1 MKKRLLG
8 IISSIVTII
17 IVVLMLATVSLT
29 ASSVS
34 FTIVPD
40 PEIDVVLTKSKTST
54 NVTNFKND
62 LLNALATQGVN
73 TNLVNITSVEAE
85 NVNIASGFTWQR
97 DVSSSIGSISIVNN
111 GKDVVMQGN
120 RRNPGKNAIWIIPDE
135 NQEQE
140 FNFSYDIDYGDSFNA
155 AGMLLRVQQSGNTLT
170 GYMLSF
176 NNTSGNNWYSAAGSN
191 YGAIWKFTYG
201 IGQNSTNMTKTLLK
215 GININKSGT
224 LNVKVTDSEIV
235 VSGGGAGTV
244 TYTFTEEY
252 GNGYGFF
259 TDHYSHN
266 CSQIGSFTLSGIGLT
281 TTKVRKFTEVLRE
294 PEWRDGSIRVLVN
307 ISDMQNEELNATTV
321 LGELVTRLVNE
332 NINFVGWG
340 KSVTQAEIDNII
352 KNNNGNGKFINNTD
366 YNNSITQTAI
376 YIKSLI
382 DQIEQKDDY
391 IILNDRVN
399 INMSPPDAATNTA
412 DSNYPYGKWKI
423 DHDYDYFEN
432 HIGQFAQTGRYIDD
446 FITEFDK
453 TGKYTITYADSQIT
467 PGEVYV
473 HRRPMAILKSAKNG
487 NNITLISNSSDLDSY
502 SQGVNGIAEEEWKYK
517 KTTDNDW
524 TVGKLTTM
532 DTTSD
537 YVVQLR
543 VKDFQGVWSYP
554 VSVYATNRSDAL
566 PIASFA
572 ITNSEITR
580 YQTLDVIDTS
590 YDPYGGTITSWTWE
604 LYKGSSRVYSGSTVP
619 AQSYYNTIGQYSLR
633 LTVKNNRGLTSETY
647 SRKFEIIEDNIPPSV
662 TIEPLECDWTQSVD
676 VKLEFYDDGGSGFK
690 HYKYAITDSLDTP
703 SSWSSN
709 IASVNGTITINTDGI
724 KYLHIIAE
732 DNAGNVSEDRVAGP
746 YHIDKTAPS
755 ISVNPQNC
763 DWTQEVQ
770 VQVNFTDGGA
780 GFKHYKYAITDSKDP
795 PTTWSENITKANDT
809 ITINTETEKYLHIMA
824 EDNVG
829 NVTADNVTGPYL
841 IDRTNPTIQVI
852 GDLQTIVID
861 ELTLDL
867 EANDVPSGVATFK
880 MDGEVIF
887 NGNHTFYKNGNH
899 TLEAV
904 DKAGNTYSTEFEITN
919 IYYECDAGLEHP
931 IYSSIYDSCP
941 ICESYKGL
949 KVTNEK
955 DVYNSEKQGV
965 KYDNP
970 KGAEIVEYYD
980 GIKENPEN
988 VKEYDYELKVVY
1000 EGNEYKT
1007 GVWGKYT
1014 ITPKII
1020 TIEDI
1025 IATNKVYNGNTT
1037 VVISGGRLIDVC
1049 GGDNLYFELPL
1060 TGEAESRNVGT
1071 WKVSIEE
1078 IQLLGEDAPNYILT
1092 HPSYGDIMV
1101 EITSRPLRVI
1111 NLAGK
1116 NRIYNKE
1123 TTVEII
1129 GGEFDNLVEGDD
1141 VVADIPETGEA
1152 ESPNTGTWRVA
1163 IEDIVLSGKDVP
1175 NYTFTQPE
1183 YGEIMVT
1190 ISKETGQLEI
1200 GCDSKK
1206 YDRELIEPY
1215 VIEKNTTSDVTYKY
1229 YKAGTD
1235 EEVERPYD
1243 IGEYD
1248 VVGYAETDGNYTEVE
1263 SNRVT
1268 FEITKPDPPM
1278 IGIESRV
1285 IKVNDKEIAAEDEEP
1300 VDMQYGDLVTIEIR
1314 IRNNGEGSGYAKEV
1328 TSTIADGMEYVEDN
1342 EINKANGWKIK
1353 GNIVRSNKYSYETDI
1368 NNELYPKKYDYEQ
1381 GNEQNSGENNDDNS
1395 ENGEDVDS
1403 SKDTI
1408 DTDYQENSGSSGDG
1422 NNTESG
1428 SEDAIINDVIENSIE
1443 GTSKEE
1449 TEEGTGEGLDENT
1462 NTDGAENAGEES
1474 EENTGEEMEDQTED
1488 KPAEDVEEEPEINTG
1503 IQKLQ
1508 LVLRVTKDDKTHH
1521 RLLSQ
1526 ITVEQ
1531 QDKRG
1536 DVVEY
1541 AKENEANSKNRVEM
1555 QYTYTDLQIEKRI
1568 TQIMTTDKTTN
1579 TVKKYDIYQEPGNIV
1594 KLELPSK
1601 NIGNTKLDI
1610 IYEIKVKNVGDYNT
1624 EIDQIVDILPTGV
1637 NFSKEGNE
1645 GWSVGENGHIV
1656 YDNFEEYLR
1665 PEEEKTVKLKLTY
1678 ELDEEGMA
1686 DITNEAYILSTKDLD
1701 EVKITEGKEEIE
1713 GTNNYGKSEL
1723 IVSVIT
1729 GETIAM
1735 YIGAILGGMLI
1746 VVAGISLIKKYIL

>member
-1 MKKRLLG
+1 MKKYIRMFVTFLVTMIIIFIYCMETYADTMNAYFMSESNFNVWGEGVQTTYADHGYDTVLNVNGSETNIYNGTGSLG
-8 IISSIVTII
+8 GVTIKTNLSNI
-17 IVVLMLATVSLT
+17 SDGNYAKVEYEVKNTNSYSVTIGIATHADIQIGDDDFAPIENLSGNRGFTMSDGNHIFRFIGRDSYGVTNVDTYWFGTYNDREENKWNTSYTYDGNGGSRDLDSGMAYSWKNRTIGPGETQKYSVIIGVGELNTPPTINVTSSFETAYYPTQTVRVTGTVNDVDRGDVLTVKYAIDSGAEVTIGNNYRPNGSPVPFSTSFVIPTSISPGQHMIQLWAADDKGNMSVPVTVYFTVGADTTPPDATHTINPSSWTSGNVTISITATDSQSGLKSITLPNGQVVTSATTSYTATNNGDYKFVLADNVGNSRNYIVNISNIDRTTPNIVV
-29 ASSVS
+29 
-34 FTIVPD
+34 D
-40 PEIDVVLTKSKTST
+40 PQTS
-54 NVTNFKND
+54 NWAKE
-62 LLNALATQGVN
+62 TQVK
-73 TNLVNITSVEAE
+73 VNIT
-85 NVNIASGFTWQR
+85 
-97 DVSSSIGSISIVNN
+97 
-111 GKDVVMQGN
+111 
-120 RRNPGKNAIWIIPDE
+120 
-135 NQEQE
+135 
-140 FNFSYDIDYGDSFNA
+140 DS
-155 AGMLLRVQQSGNTLT
+155 QSG
-170 GYMLSF
+170 
-176 NNTSGNNWYSAAGSN
+176 
-191 YGAIWKFTYG
+191 
-201 IGQNSTNMTKTLLK
+201 
-215 GININKSGT
+215 
-224 LNVKVTDSEIV
+224 VK
-235 VSGGGAGTV
+235 
-244 TYTFTEEY
+244 Y
-252 GNGYGFF
+252 
-259 TDHYSHN
+259 
-266 CSQIGSFTLSGIGLT
+266 
-281 TTKVRKFTEVLRE
+281 
-294 PEWRDGSIRVLVN
+294 
-307 ISDMQNEELNATTV
+307 
-321 LGELVTRLVNE
+321 
-332 NINFVGWG
+332 
-340 KSVTQAEIDNII
+340 
-352 KNNNGNGKFINNTD
+352 
-366 YNNSITQTAI
+366 
-376 YIKSLI
+376 
-382 DQIEQKDDY
+382 
-391 IILNDRVN
+391 
-399 INMSPPDAATNTA
+399 
-412 DSNYPYGKWKI
+412 
-423 DHDYDYFEN
+423 
-432 HIGQFAQTGRYIDD
+432 
-446 FITEFDK
+446 
-453 TGKYTITYADSQIT
+453 
-467 PGEVYV
+467 
-473 HRRPMAILKSAKNG
+473 
-487 NNITLISNSSDLDSY
+487 
-502 SQGVNGIAEEEWKYK
+502 
-517 KTTDNDW
+517 
-524 TVGKLTTM
+524 
-532 DTTSD
+532 
-537 YVVQLR
+537 
-543 VKDFQGVWSYP
+543 
-554 VSVYATNRSDAL
+554 
-566 PIASFA
+566 
-572 ITNSEITR
+572 
-580 YQTLDVIDTS
+580 
-590 YDPYGGTITSWTWE
+590 
-604 LYKGSSRVYSGSTVP
+604 
-619 AQSYYNTIGQYSLR
+619 
-633 LTVKNNRGLTSETY
+633 
-647 SRKFEIIEDNIPPSV
+647 
-662 TIEPLECDWTQSVD
+662 
-676 VKLEFYDDGGSGFK
+676 
-690 HYKYAITDSLDTP
+690 YKYAITDSKDTP

-709 IASVNGTITINTDGI
+709 IASVNGTITINTEAE

-732 DNAGNVSEDRVAGP
+732 DNVGNITSDNIFGP
-746 YHIDKTAPS
+746 YYIDRTAPS
-755 ISVNPQNC
+755 INANPQNC
-763 DWTQEVQ
+763 DWTQETQ

-780 GFKHYKYAITDSKDP
+780 GFKQYRYAITDSRNS
-795 PTTWSENITKANDT
+795 PTTWSDYITKSTDT
-809 ITINTETEKYLHIMA
+809 IMINTETEKYLHIIA

-829 NVTADNVTGPYL
+829 NVTSDNVFGPYL
-841 IDRTNPTIQVI
+841 IDRTNPTIQVL
-852 GDLQTIVID
+852 GDLQTIVIE

-887 NGNHTFYKNGNH
+887 NGNHTFYKNGKH

-931 IYSSIYDSCP
+931 IYSSTYDSCP

-949 KVTNEK
+949 KVTDAA

-1092 HPSYGDIMV
+1092 HPKYGDVTV

-1215 VIEKNTTSDVTYKY
+1215 IVDKNTTSDVTYKY

-1285 IKVNDKEIAAEDEEP
+1285 VKVNDKEIAAEDEEP

-1328 TSTIADGMEYVEDN
+1328 ISTIADGMEYVEDN
-1342 EINKANGWKIK
+1342 EINKANGWVLD
-1353 GNIVRSNKYSYETDI
+1353 GNKVTTDKYSYETDI
-1368 NNELYPKKYDYEQ
+1368 NNELYPKKYEYEEENGQ
-1381 GNEQNSGENNDDNS
+1381 DDEQDSGENESDNNEND
-1395 ENGEDVDS
+1395 ENL
-1403 SKDTI
+1403 
-1408 DTDYQENSGSSGDG
+1408 ENA
-1422 NNTESG
+1422 NE
-1428 SEDAIINDVIENSIE
+1428 E
-1443 GTSKEE
+1443 GTSENVITNNVEDSTEE
-1449 TEEGTGEGLDENT
+1449 TSNSMGETNEEGIEESTDQENT
-1462 NTDGAENAGEES
+1462 
-1474 EENTGEEMEDQTED
+1474 EDIEGDQEDIED
-1488 KPAEDVEEEPEINTG
+1488 KPTEEEPEDTEINTG
-1503 IQKLQ
+1503 VQKLQ

-1541 AKENEANSKNRVEM
+1541 AKEDEANSKNRVEM

-1656 YDNFEEYLR
+1656 YDNFDDYLR

-1686 DITNEAYILSTKDLD
+1686 DIKNEAYILSTKDLD

-1746 VVAGISLIKKYIL
+1746 VVAGISLIRKYVI

>member
-1 MKKRLLG
+1 MKKYIRMFVTFLVTMIIIFIYCMETYADTMNAYFMSESNFNVWGEGVQTTYADHGYDTVLNVNGSETNIYNGTGSLG
-8 IISSIVTII
+8 GVTIKTNLSNI
-17 IVVLMLATVSLT
+17 SDGNYAKVEYEVKNTNSYSVTIGIATHADIQIGDDDFAPIENLSGNRGFTMSDGNHIFRFIGRDSYGVTNVDTYWFGTYNDREENKWNTSYTYDGNGGSRDLDSGMAYSWKNRTIGPGETQKYSVIIGVGELNTPPTINVTSSFETAYYPTQTVRVTGTVNDVDRGDVLTVKYAIDSGAEVTIGNNYRPNGSPVPFSTSFVIPTSISPGQHMIQLWAADDKGNMSVPVTVYFTVGADTTPPDATHTINPSSWTSGNVTISITATDSQSGLKSITLPNGQVVTSATTSYTATNNGDYKFVLADNVGNSRNYIVNISNIDRTTPNIVV
-29 ASSVS
+29 
-34 FTIVPD
+34 D
-40 PEIDVVLTKSKTST
+40 PQTS
-54 NVTNFKND
+54 NWAKE
-62 LLNALATQGVN
+62 TQVK
-73 TNLVNITSVEAE
+73 VNIT
-85 NVNIASGFTWQR
+85 
-97 DVSSSIGSISIVNN
+97 
-111 GKDVVMQGN
+111 
-120 RRNPGKNAIWIIPDE
+120 
-135 NQEQE
+135 
-140 FNFSYDIDYGDSFNA
+140 DS
-155 AGMLLRVQQSGNTLT
+155 QSG
-170 GYMLSF
+170 
-176 NNTSGNNWYSAAGSN
+176 
-191 YGAIWKFTYG
+191 
-201 IGQNSTNMTKTLLK
+201 
-215 GININKSGT
+215 
-224 LNVKVTDSEIV
+224 VK
-235 VSGGGAGTV
+235 
-244 TYTFTEEY
+244 Y
-252 GNGYGFF
+252 
-259 TDHYSHN
+259 
-266 CSQIGSFTLSGIGLT
+266 
-281 TTKVRKFTEVLRE
+281 
-294 PEWRDGSIRVLVN
+294 
-307 ISDMQNEELNATTV
+307 
-321 LGELVTRLVNE
+321 
-332 NINFVGWG
+332 
-340 KSVTQAEIDNII
+340 
-352 KNNNGNGKFINNTD
+352 
-366 YNNSITQTAI
+366 
-376 YIKSLI
+376 
-382 DQIEQKDDY
+382 
-391 IILNDRVN
+391 
-399 INMSPPDAATNTA
+399 
-412 DSNYPYGKWKI
+412 
-423 DHDYDYFEN
+423 
-432 HIGQFAQTGRYIDD
+432 
-446 FITEFDK
+446 
-453 TGKYTITYADSQIT
+453 
-467 PGEVYV
+467 
-473 HRRPMAILKSAKNG
+473 
-487 NNITLISNSSDLDSY
+487 
-502 SQGVNGIAEEEWKYK
+502 
-517 KTTDNDW
+517 
-524 TVGKLTTM
+524 
-532 DTTSD
+532 
-537 YVVQLR
+537 
-543 VKDFQGVWSYP
+543 
-554 VSVYATNRSDAL
+554 
-566 PIASFA
+566 
-572 ITNSEITR
+572 
-580 YQTLDVIDTS
+580 
-590 YDPYGGTITSWTWE
+590 
-604 LYKGSSRVYSGSTVP
+604 
-619 AQSYYNTIGQYSLR
+619 
-633 LTVKNNRGLTSETY
+633 
-647 SRKFEIIEDNIPPSV
+647 
-662 TIEPLECDWTQSVD
+662 
-676 VKLEFYDDGGSGFK
+676 
-690 HYKYAITDSLDTP
+690 YKYAITDSKDTP

-709 IASVNGTITINTDGI
+709 IASVNGTITINTEAE

-732 DNAGNVSEDRVAGP
+732 DNVGNITSDNIFGP
-746 YHIDKTAPS
+746 YYIDRTAPS
-755 ISVNPQNC
+755 INANPQNC
-763 DWTQEVQ
+763 DWTQETQ

-780 GFKHYKYAITDSKDP
+780 GFKQYRYAITDSRNS
-795 PTTWSENITKANDT
+795 PTTWSDYITKSTDT
-809 ITINTETEKYLHIMA
+809 IMINTETEKYLHIIA

-829 NVTADNVTGPYL
+829 NVTSDNVFGPYL
-841 IDRTNPTIQVI
+841 IDRTNPTIQVL
-852 GDLQTIVID
+852 GDLQTIVIE

-1092 HPSYGDIMV
+1092 HPKYGDVTV

-1215 VIEKNTTSDVTYKY
+1215 IVDKNTTSDVTYKY

-1328 TSTIADGMEYVEDN
+1328 ISTIADGMEYVEDN
-1342 EINKANGWKIK
+1342 EINKANGWVLD
-1353 GNIVRSNKYSYETDI
+1353 GNKVTTDKYSYETDI
-1368 NNELYPKKYDYEQ
+1368 NNELYPKKYEYEEENGQ
-1381 GNEQNSGENNDDNS
+1381 DDEQDSGENESDNNEND
-1395 ENGEDVDS
+1395 ENL
-1403 SKDTI
+1403 
-1408 DTDYQENSGSSGDG
+1408 ENA
-1422 NNTESG
+1422 NE
-1428 SEDAIINDVIENSIE
+1428 E
-1443 GTSKEE
+1443 GTSENVITNNVEDSTEE
-1449 TEEGTGEGLDENT
+1449 TSNSMGETNEEGIEESTDQENT
-1462 NTDGAENAGEES
+1462 
-1474 EENTGEEMEDQTED
+1474 EDIEGDQEDIED
-1488 KPAEDVEEEPEINTG
+1488 KPTEEEPEDTEINTG
-1503 IQKLQ
+1503 VQKLQ

-1541 AKENEANSKNRVEM
+1541 AKEDEANSKNRVEM

-1656 YDNFEEYLR
+1656 YDNFDDYLR

-1686 DITNEAYILSTKDLD
+1686 DIKNEAYILSTKDLD

-1746 VVAGISLIKKYIL
+1746 VVAGISLIRKYVI

>member
-1 MKKRLLG
+1 MKKYIRMFVTFLVTMIIIFIYCMETYADTMNAYFMSESNFNVWGEGVQTTYADHGYDTVLNVNGSETNIYNGTGSLG
-8 IISSIVTII
+8 GVTIKTNLSNI
-17 IVVLMLATVSLT
+17 SDGNYAKVEYEVKNTNSYSVTIGIATHADIQIGDDDFAPIENLSGNRGFTMSDGNHIFRFIGRDSYGVTNVDTYWFGTYNDREENKWNTSYTYDGNGGSRDLDSGMAYSWKNRTIGPGETQKYSVIIGVGELNTPPTINVTSSFETAYYPTQTVRVTGTVNDVDRGDVLTVKYAIDSGAEVTIGNNYRPNGSPVPFSTSFVIPTSISPGQHMIQLWAADDKGNMSVPVTVYFTVGADTTPPDATHTINPSSWTSGNVTISITATDSQSGLKSITLPNGQVVTSATTSYTATNNGDYKFVLADNVGNSRNYIVNISNIDRTTPNIVV
-29 ASSVS
+29 
-34 FTIVPD
+34 D
-40 PEIDVVLTKSKTST
+40 PQTS
-54 NVTNFKND
+54 NWAKE
-62 LLNALATQGVN
+62 TQVK
-73 TNLVNITSVEAE
+73 VNIT
-85 NVNIASGFTWQR
+85 
-97 DVSSSIGSISIVNN
+97 
-111 GKDVVMQGN
+111 
-120 RRNPGKNAIWIIPDE
+120 
-135 NQEQE
+135 
-140 FNFSYDIDYGDSFNA
+140 DS
-155 AGMLLRVQQSGNTLT
+155 QSG
-170 GYMLSF
+170 
-176 NNTSGNNWYSAAGSN
+176 
-191 YGAIWKFTYG
+191 
-201 IGQNSTNMTKTLLK
+201 
-215 GININKSGT
+215 
-224 LNVKVTDSEIV
+224 VK
-235 VSGGGAGTV
+235 
-244 TYTFTEEY
+244 Y
-252 GNGYGFF
+252 
-259 TDHYSHN
+259 
-266 CSQIGSFTLSGIGLT
+266 
-281 TTKVRKFTEVLRE
+281 
-294 PEWRDGSIRVLVN
+294 
-307 ISDMQNEELNATTV
+307 
-321 LGELVTRLVNE
+321 
-332 NINFVGWG
+332 
-340 KSVTQAEIDNII
+340 
-352 KNNNGNGKFINNTD
+352 
-366 YNNSITQTAI
+366 
-376 YIKSLI
+376 
-382 DQIEQKDDY
+382 
-391 IILNDRVN
+391 
-399 INMSPPDAATNTA
+399 
-412 DSNYPYGKWKI
+412 
-423 DHDYDYFEN
+423 
-432 HIGQFAQTGRYIDD
+432 
-446 FITEFDK
+446 
-453 TGKYTITYADSQIT
+453 
-467 PGEVYV
+467 
-473 HRRPMAILKSAKNG
+473 
-487 NNITLISNSSDLDSY
+487 
-502 SQGVNGIAEEEWKYK
+502 
-517 KTTDNDW
+517 
-524 TVGKLTTM
+524 
-532 DTTSD
+532 
-537 YVVQLR
+537 
-543 VKDFQGVWSYP
+543 
-554 VSVYATNRSDAL
+554 
-566 PIASFA
+566 
-572 ITNSEITR
+572 
-580 YQTLDVIDTS
+580 
-590 YDPYGGTITSWTWE
+590 
-604 LYKGSSRVYSGSTVP
+604 
-619 AQSYYNTIGQYSLR
+619 
-633 LTVKNNRGLTSETY
+633 
-647 SRKFEIIEDNIPPSV
+647 
-662 TIEPLECDWTQSVD
+662 
-676 VKLEFYDDGGSGFK
+676 
-690 HYKYAITDSLDTP
+690 YKYAITDSKDTP

-709 IASVNGTITINTDGI
+709 IASVNGTITINTEAE

-732 DNAGNVSEDRVAGP
+732 DNVGNITSDNIFGP
-746 YHIDKTAPS
+746 YYIDRTAPS
-755 ISVNPQNC
+755 INANPQNC
-763 DWTQEVQ
+763 DWTQETQ

-780 GFKHYKYAITDSKDP
+780 GFKQYRYAITDSRNS
-795 PTTWSENITKANDT
+795 PTTWSDYITKSTDT
-809 ITINTETEKYLHIMA
+809 IMINTETEKYLHIIA

-829 NVTADNVTGPYL
+829 NVTSDNVFGPYL
-841 IDRTNPTIQVI
+841 IDRTNPTIQVL
-852 GDLQTIVID
+852 GDLQTIVIE

-1049 GGDNLYFELPL
+1049 EGDNLYFELPL

-1092 HPSYGDIMV
+1092 HPKYGDVTV

-1342 EINKANGWKIK
+1342 EINKANGWVLD
-1353 GNIVRSNKYSYETDI
+1353 GNKVTTDKYSYETDI
-1368 NNELYPKKYDYEQ
+1368 NNELYPKKYEYEEENGQ
-1381 GNEQNSGENNDDNS
+1381 DDEQDSGENESDNNEND
-1395 ENGEDVDS
+1395 ENL
-1403 SKDTI
+1403 
-1408 DTDYQENSGSSGDG
+1408 ENA
-1422 NNTESG
+1422 NE
-1428 SEDAIINDVIENSIE
+1428 E
-1443 GTSKEE
+1443 GTSENVITNNVEDSTEE
-1449 TEEGTGEGLDENT
+1449 TSNSMGETNEEGIEESTDQENT
-1462 NTDGAENAGEES
+1462 
-1474 EENTGEEMEDQTED
+1474 EDIEGDQEDIED
-1488 KPAEDVEEEPEINTG
+1488 KPTEEEPEDTEINTG
-1503 IQKLQ
+1503 VQKLQ

-1541 AKENEANSKNRVEM
+1541 AKEDEANSKNRVEM

-1656 YDNFEEYLR
+1656 YDNFDDYLR

-1686 DITNEAYILSTKDLD
+1686 DIKNEAYILSTKDLD

-1746 VVAGISLIKKYIL
+1746 VVAGISLIRKYVI

>member
-1 MKKRLLG
+1 M
-8 IISSIVTII
+8 
-17 IVVLMLATVSLT
+17 
-29 ASSVS
+29 
-34 FTIVPD
+34 
-40 PEIDVVLTKSKTST
+40 
-54 NVTNFKND
+54 
-62 LLNALATQGVN
+62 
-73 TNLVNITSVEAE
+73 
-85 NVNIASGFTWQR
+85 
-97 DVSSSIGSISIVNN
+97 
-111 GKDVVMQGN
+111 
-120 RRNPGKNAIWIIPDE
+120 
-135 NQEQE
+135 
-140 FNFSYDIDYGDSFNA
+140 
-155 AGMLLRVQQSGNTLT
+155 
-170 GYMLSF
+170 
-176 NNTSGNNWYSAAGSN
+176 
-191 YGAIWKFTYG
+191 
-201 IGQNSTNMTKTLLK
+201 
-215 GININKSGT
+215 
-224 LNVKVTDSEIV
+224 
-235 VSGGGAGTV
+235 
-244 TYTFTEEY
+244 
-252 GNGYGFF
+252 
-259 TDHYSHN
+259 
-266 CSQIGSFTLSGIGLT
+266 
-281 TTKVRKFTEVLRE
+281 
-294 PEWRDGSIRVLVN
+294 
-307 ISDMQNEELNATTV
+307 
-321 LGELVTRLVNE
+321 
-332 NINFVGWG
+332 
-340 KSVTQAEIDNII
+340 
-352 KNNNGNGKFINNTD
+352 
-366 YNNSITQTAI
+366 
-376 YIKSLI
+376 
-382 DQIEQKDDY
+382 
-391 IILNDRVN
+391 
-399 INMSPPDAATNTA
+399 
-412 DSNYPYGKWKI
+412 
-423 DHDYDYFEN
+423 
-432 HIGQFAQTGRYIDD
+432 
-446 FITEFDK
+446 
-453 TGKYTITYADSQIT
+453 
-467 PGEVYV
+467 
-473 HRRPMAILKSAKNG
+473 
-487 NNITLISNSSDLDSY
+487 
-502 SQGVNGIAEEEWKYK
+502 AEEEWKYK

-604 LYKGSSRVYSGSTVP
+604 LYKGNSRLYSGSTVP

-690 HYKYAITDSLDTP
+690 HYKYAITDSQATP

-770 VQVNFTDGGA
+770 VQVRFTDGGA

-887 NGNHTFYKNGNH
+887 NGNHTFYKNGKH

-931 IYSSIYDSCP
+931 IYSSTYDSCP

-949 KVTNEK
+949 KVTDAA

-1020 TIEDI
+1020 SIEDI

-1049 GGDNLYFELPL
+1049 EGDNLYFELPL

-1215 VIEKNTTSDVTYKY
+1215 IVDKNTTSDVTYKY

-1328 TSTIADGMEYVEDN
+1328 ISTIADGMEYVEDN

-1368 NNELYPKKYDYEQ
+1368 NNELYPKKYEYEEENGQ
-1381 GNEQNSGENNDDNS
+1381 DDEQDSGENESDNNEND
-1395 ENGEDVDS
+1395 ENL
-1403 SKDTI
+1403 
-1408 DTDYQENSGSSGDG
+1408 ENA
-1422 NNTESG
+1422 NE
-1428 SEDAIINDVIENSIE
+1428 E
-1443 GTSKEE
+1443 GTSENVITNNVEDSTEE
-1449 TEEGTGEGLDENT
+1449 TSNSMGETNEEGIEESTDQENT
-1462 NTDGAENAGEES
+1462 
-1474 EENTGEEMEDQTED
+1474 EDIEGDQEDIED
-1488 KPAEDVEEEPEINTG
+1488 KPTEEEPEDTEINTG
-1503 IQKLQ
+1503 VQKLQ

-1541 AKENEANSKNRVEM
+1541 SKEDEANSKNRVEV

-1701 EVKITEGKEEIE
+1701 EVKITEGKEKIE

>member
-1 MKKRLLG
+1 MKKYIRMFVTFLVTMIIIFIYCIETYADTMNAYFMSESNFNVWGEGVQTTYADHGYDTVLNVNGSETNIYNGTGSLG
-8 IISSIVTII
+8 GVTIKTNLSNI
-17 IVVLMLATVSLT
+17 SDGNYAKVEYEVKNTNSYSVTIGIATYADIQIGDDDFAPIENLSGNRGFTMSDGNHIFRFIGRDSYGVTNVDTYWFGTYNDREENKWNTSYTYDGNGGSRDLDSGMAYSWKNRTIGPGETQKYSVIIGVGELNTPPTINVTSSFETAYYPTQTVRVTGTVNDVDRGDVLTVKYAIDSGAEVTIGNNYRPNGSPVPFSTSFVIPTSISPGQHMIQLWAADDKGNMSVPVTVYFTVGADTTPPDATHTINPSSWTSGNVTISITATDSQSGLKSITLPNGQVVTSATTSYTATNNGDYKFVLADNVGNSRNYIVNISNIDRTTPNIVV
-29 ASSVS
+29 
-34 FTIVPD
+34 D
-40 PEIDVVLTKSKTST
+40 PQTS
-54 NVTNFKND
+54 NWAKE
-62 LLNALATQGVN
+62 TQVK
-73 TNLVNITSVEAE
+73 VNIT
-85 NVNIASGFTWQR
+85 
-97 DVSSSIGSISIVNN
+97 
-111 GKDVVMQGN
+111 
-120 RRNPGKNAIWIIPDE
+120 
-135 NQEQE
+135 
-140 FNFSYDIDYGDSFNA
+140 DS
-155 AGMLLRVQQSGNTLT
+155 QSG
-170 GYMLSF
+170 
-176 NNTSGNNWYSAAGSN
+176 
-191 YGAIWKFTYG
+191 
-201 IGQNSTNMTKTLLK
+201 
-215 GININKSGT
+215 
-224 LNVKVTDSEIV
+224 VKYYKYAVTDS
-235 VSGGGAGTV
+235 
-244 TYTFTEEY
+244 
-252 GNGYGFF
+252 N
-259 TDHYSHN
+259 
-266 CSQIGSFTLSGIGLT
+266 
-281 TTKVRKFTEVLRE
+281 
-294 PEWRDGSIRVLVN
+294 
-307 ISDMQNEELNATTV
+307 
-321 LGELVTRLVNE
+321 
-332 NINFVGWG
+332 
-340 KSVTQAEIDNII
+340 
-352 KNNNGNGKFINNTD
+352 
-366 YNNSITQTAI
+366 
-376 YIKSLI
+376 
-382 DQIEQKDDY
+382 
-391 IILNDRVN
+391 
-399 INMSPPDAATNTA
+399 
-412 DSNYPYGKWKI
+412 
-423 DHDYDYFEN
+423 
-432 HIGQFAQTGRYIDD
+432 
-446 FITEFDK
+446 
-453 TGKYTITYADSQIT
+453 
-467 PGEVYV
+467 
-473 HRRPMAILKSAKNG
+473 
-487 NNITLISNSSDLDSY
+487 
-502 SQGVNGIAEEEWKYK
+502 
-517 KTTDNDW
+517 
-524 TVGKLTTM
+524 
-532 DTTSD
+532 
-537 YVVQLR
+537 
-543 VKDFQGVWSYP
+543 
-554 VSVYATNRSDAL
+554 
-566 PIASFA
+566 
-572 ITNSEITR
+572 
-580 YQTLDVIDTS
+580 
-590 YDPYGGTITSWTWE
+590 
-604 LYKGSSRVYSGSTVP
+604 
-619 AQSYYNTIGQYSLR
+619 
-633 LTVKNNRGLTSETY
+633 
-647 SRKFEIIEDNIPPSV
+647 
-662 TIEPLECDWTQSVD
+662 
-676 VKLEFYDDGGSGFK
+676 
-690 HYKYAITDSLDTP
+690 DTP

-709 IASVNGTITINTDGI
+709 IASVNGTITINTEAE

-732 DNAGNVSEDRVAGP
+732 DNVGNVTSDNVFGP
-746 YHIDKTAPS
+746 YYIDRTAPS

-770 VQVNFTDGGA
+770 VQVSFTDGGA
-780 GFKHYKYAITDSKDP
+780 GFKQYRYAITDSRDA
-795 PTTWSENITKANDT
+795 PTTWNDYITKSTDT
-809 ITINTETEKYLHIMA
+809 IMINTETEKYLHIIA
-824 EDNVG
+824 EDNIG
-829 NVTADNVTGPYL
+829 NISEDVVNGPYL
-841 IDRTNPTIQVI
+841 IDRTNPTIQVL
-852 GDLQTIVID
+852 GDLTNINID
-861 ELTLDL
+861 VLTLDL

-887 NGNHTFYKNGNH
+887 NGNHTFYKNGKH

-931 IYSSIYDSCP
+931 IYSSTYDSCP

-949 KVTNEK
+949 KVTDAA

-1049 GGDNLYFELPL
+1049 EGDNLYFELPL

-1078 IQLLGEDAPNYILT
+1078 IQLLGEDAPHYILT
-1092 HPSYGDIMV
+1092 HPKYGDITV

-1215 VIEKNTTSDVTYKY
+1215 IVDKNTTSDVTYKY

-1368 NNELYPKKYDYEQ
+1368 NNELYPKKYEYEQ
-1381 GNEQNSGENNDDNS
+1381 ENGQENEQDSEENKDNNS
-1395 ENGEDVDS
+1395 ENV
-1403 SKDTI
+1403 
-1408 DTDYQENSGSSGDG
+1408 DG

-1428 SEDAIINDVIENSIE
+1428 SEDAITNDVIENSIE

-1488 KPAEDVEEEPEINTG
+1488 KPAEDVEEEPEDTEINTG
-1503 IQKLQ
+1503 VQKLQ

-1541 AKENEANSKNRVEM
+1541 SKEDEANSKNRVEM

-1701 EVKITEGKEEIE
+1701 EVKITEGKEKIE